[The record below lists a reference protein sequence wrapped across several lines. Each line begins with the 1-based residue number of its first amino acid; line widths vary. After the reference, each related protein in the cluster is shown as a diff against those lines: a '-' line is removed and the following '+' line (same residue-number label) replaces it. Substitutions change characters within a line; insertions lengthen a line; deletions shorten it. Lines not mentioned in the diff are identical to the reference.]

1 MRNKLGENGH
11 QALVASTGDLEEG
24 ADTWSTG
31 HSAEVANA
39 GVQKEESTD
48 GATGH

>member
-1 MRNKLGENGH
+1 MATKHWWSVLEIWRRELTLG
-11 QALVASTGDLEEG
+11 
-24 ADTWSTG
+24 STG

-39 GVQKEESTD
+39 GVLEEESTD